1 MSLLDKLL
9 KSKEPRTSRRGGTL
23 ARIAAGRAVARDR
36 KRRVTVHVTPRA
48 RRAARAEEATVAQL
62 RDDIGFLLR
71 EITRLEKQLEKVSEQ
86 RDHLLKAGY

>member
-9 KSKEPRTSRRGGTL
+9 KSKEPRGKGTI